1 MEEVFCLG
9 LAWEMGGEVRGE
21 GDWGREL
28 SPRDTAGQWSPA
40 EVHDEPS
47 PARGPV
53 WLSKASRRLLGS
65 SVWSFVVLRPPYLLL
80 QLPNRAWDG
89 YFLSLLPS
97 SRAGEG
103 MLWLFGL
110 LSWEFIL
117 LFFPEPRNDARLRAL
132 GTKREKAQKT
142 RLALLSPL
150 LACWSSGDFSRA
162 ASVKL
167 LHPWYSLEMFVYFE
181 GVYRI
186 VARCLWMSSLD
197 ISTNVLLYLD
207 NMLLLNSFNVV
218 FPRGLFSNPGKK
230 DNTEKNM
237 TLFLSVCV

>member
-1 MEEVFCLG
+1 MEEVFFLG
-9 LAWEMGGEVRGE
+9 LAWEMGGEERGE

-28 SPRDTAGQWSPA
+28 SPRDTAGQWSPP
-40 EVHDEPS
+40 EVHGEPS

-65 SVWSFVVLRPPYLLL
+65 SVWSLVLLRPPYLLL
-80 QLPNRAWDG
+80 QLRNRARDG

-117 LFFPEPRNDARLRAL
+117 LFFPEPRNDAHLRAL
-132 GTKREKAQKT
+132 GTKHEKAQKAW
-142 RLALLSPL
+142 LALLSPSR
-150 LACWSSGDFSRA
+150 AHWSSGDFSRA

-167 LHPWYSLEMFVYFE
+167 LYPWYSLEMFAYFE
-181 GVYRI
+181 GMYRI
-186 VARCLWMSSLD
+186 VTRCLWMSSLD
-197 ISTNVLLYLD
+197 ISTNVLLYLA

-218 FPRGLFSNPGKK
+218 FPRGLFSNPGEKG
-230 DNTEKNM
+230 NMEKNT
-237 TLFLSVCV
+237 TLFLSVRV